1 MSRLRG
7 ALSHVQ
13 AVSGYT
19 PRMAEVAVYS
29 IGGVARMTGVAV
41 GTLRTWEERYGLVV
55 ASRSAGGQ
63 RRYSRDQL
71 EQLMFVAREVREGM
85 SPGDAHR
92 LLADRDSTA
101 TGNPE
106 REASGVLILLAE
118 RDPYAASY
126 VDYFLRTEGYRVEL
140 ARDAEEAER
149 RFASLS
155 PQLVIVELL
164 LSGGLGGA
172 LIERLKLSGVL
183 VVAISPL
190 AARDVAAE
198 LGADAFLPKPI
209 DPVVLL
215 STVRD
220 LLGTSA
226 LTRPRVHSIS

>member
-1 MSRLRG
+1 
-7 ALSHVQ
+7 
-13 AVSGYT
+13 
-19 PRMAEVAVYS
+19 MAEVALYS
-29 IGGVARMTGVAV
+29 IGAVARMTGVAV

-71 EQLMFVAREVREGM
+71 EQLMFVAREVGTGM

-92 LLADRDSTA
+92 LLADRGSTA
-101 TGNPE
+101 TGTPE
-106 REASGVLILLAE
+106 GTTGGVLILLAE

-126 VDYFLRTEGYRVEL
+126 LDYFLRTEGYRVEL
-140 ARDAEEAER
+140 AGDAEEAER

-155 PQLVIVELL
+155 PQVVIVELL

-172 LIERLKLSGVL
+172 LVQQLKASGVL
-183 VVAISPL
+183 VIAISPL
-190 AARDVAAE
+190 AAADISAE
-198 LGADAFLPKPI
+198 LGADAFLQKPI

-226 LTRPRVHSIS
+226 LTEARMRSTS

>member
-1 MSRLRG
+1 
-7 ALSHVQ
+7 
-13 AVSGYT
+13 
-19 PRMAEVAVYS
+19 MAEAALYS
-29 IGGVARMTGVAV
+29 IGAIARMTGVAV

-71 EQLMFVAREVREGM
+71 EQLMFVAREVSEGM

-92 LLADRDSTA
+92 LLEDRGSNAAGNTEQGAD
-101 TGNPE
+101 
-106 REASGVLILLAE
+106 GVLILLAE

-126 VDYFLRTEGYRVEL
+126 LDYFLRTEGYRVEL

-149 RFASLS
+149 CFASLS

-172 LIERLKLSGVL
+172 LIEQIKPSGAL
-183 VVAISPL
+183 VIAVSPL
-190 AARDVAAE
+190 AAGDVSAE
-198 LGADAFLPKPI
+198 LGADAFLQKPI
-209 DPVVLL
+209 DPVTLL

-226 LTRPRVHSIS
+226 LTGPRVRSIP

>member
-1 MSRLRG
+1 
-7 ALSHVQ
+7 
-13 AVSGYT
+13 
-19 PRMAEVAVYS
+19 MAEVAVYS
-29 IGGVARMTGVAV
+29 IGAVARMTGVAV

-92 LLADRDSTA
+92 LLADRDATATA

-172 LIERLKLSGVL
+172 LIEQLKLSGVL